1 MPNIA
6 DPPIV
11 TLVVNW
17 LKATGRNQGRDAA
30 LIEAQKMLFA
40 VTAVLMREQGPE
52 WARKVLARAA
62 LATSIVSA
70 ERRMAVTRSPPL
82 KDGQT
87 ADASQLRGC
96 PP

>member
-1 MPNIA
+1 MPNTA

-17 LKATGRNQGRDAA
+17 LKATGRSQGRDAA

-40 VTAVLMREQGPE
+40 VTAFLMREQGPG

-62 LATSIVSA
+62 LATSIVAA
-70 ERRMAVTRSPPL
+70 EKRMAVIRSPTL
-82 KDGQT
+82 KDG
-87 ADASQLRGC
+87 
-96 PP
+96 